1 MIKLGEWN
9 TLEVTRLEDRGA
21 YVDGGE
27 SGEILLPTY
36 EGAEGVEL
44 GTWMNVFIYNDSKDR
59 LIATTK
65 TPKITVGEFA
75 ALRVTEVNHFGAFL
89 DWGLAKDLM
98 LPFGE
103 QKRKVSHGVKVVVA
117 AYVDEK
123 TGRLAAT
130 TKLGRFLGKEN
141 RHFLEDEQVDILVIK
156 RSTLGYHV
164 VVEGSHWG
172 MIFHNQIF
180 QPIEIGQR
188 LKAYVYQV
196 RDDDKIDIVLQKPGA
211 EKIHSLADTILDK
224 LSQEGGFIPLG
235 DKSDSIEIR
244 AMFSV
249 SKKVYKKAIGQLYR
263 EKKILLEGNGV
274 RLIDADKG

>member
-9 TLEVTRLEDRGA
+9 TLEVVRLEDRGA

-36 EGAEGVEL
+36 EGAKGVEL
-44 GTWMNVFIYNDSKDR
+44 GNWIEVFIYNDSKDR

-65 TPKITVGEFA
+65 KPKIKAGEFA
-75 ALRVTEVNHFGAFL
+75 PLRVTEVNRVGAFL
-89 DWGLAKDLM
+89 DWGLSKDLM

-103 QKRKVSHGVKVVVA
+103 QKRKVSHGVTVVVA

-130 TKLGRFLGKEN
+130 TKLGRFLGKEK
-141 RHFLEDEQVDILVIK
+141 RRFLEDEQVEIMVIK

-164 VVEGSHWG
+164 IVENTHWG
-172 MIFHNQIF
+172 MVYHNQIF

-188 LKAYVYQV
+188 LKAFVYQV
-196 RDDDKIDIVLQKPGA
+196 REDDKIDIVLQKPGA
-211 EKIHSLADTILDK
+211 EKIHNLADLILDK

-235 DKSDSIEIR
+235 DKSDALEIR
-244 AMFSV
+244 AMFNV
-249 SKKVYKKAIGQLYR
+249 SKKVYKKAIGQLYK
-263 EKKILLEGNGV
+263 EKKILLEDGGV
-274 RLIDADKG
+274 RLVE